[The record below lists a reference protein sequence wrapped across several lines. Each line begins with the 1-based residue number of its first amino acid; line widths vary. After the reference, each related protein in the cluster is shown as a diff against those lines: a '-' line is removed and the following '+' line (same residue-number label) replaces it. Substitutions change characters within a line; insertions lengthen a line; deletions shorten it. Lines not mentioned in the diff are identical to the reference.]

1 LLLYWQKEDSVPNES
16 RDNPELS
23 RLHEAFEAFNAVSGQ
38 LETSYA
44 GLQSEVRR
52 LEGELARANARHSR
66 EAERNAE
73 LAARLAALL
82 EALPAGVIV
91 LDGAGQVR
99 ELNTTATDYL
109 GAPLRDVPWN
119 AVRSRAFAE
128 QQDDA
133 GDLKLRDGRTL
144 NLAQGLLGPGRVLLF
159 TDVTEHRKVQQLLS
173 RHRRLAAM
181 GEMAAALA
189 HQLRT
194 PLSAALLYAS
204 NAARADLPEERRQS
218 QLEKATRCLHDLEQ
232 LIGDMLQFARG
243 ASAAEDRVSV
253 AGLLDSVRTALTPVL
268 SQHQQLHI
276 GPVDD
281 RLCFAGNREAVA
293 GALLNLANNALQ
305 HAGPG
310 ARVEISAQRNGT
322 DIEFRVRD
330 NGPGVPAESRE
341 RIFEP
346 FFTSRPD
353 GTGLGLAVARSVA
366 RAHSGDIRLDT
377 KLHTGCCFVLHLP
390 ASRPSAPVRQPGD
403 TTQDA
408 AA

>member
-1 LLLYWQKEDSVPNES
+1 VPDET

-23 RLHEAFEAFNAVSGQ
+23 RLHEAFEAFNAMSGR

-44 GLQSEVRR
+44 GLQAEVRR

-91 LDGAGQVR
+91 LDGNGQVR

-128 QQDDA
+128 LQDEA

-144 NLAQGLLGPGRVLLF
+144 NLAQGLLDPGPGRVLLF

-204 NAARADLPEERRQS
+204 NAARSDLPEERRQS

-243 ASAAEDRVSV
+243 ASATEDCVSV
-253 AGLLDSVRTALTPVL
+253 TGLLDSVRTALNPVL
-268 SQHQQLHI
+268 GQHQRLQI
-276 GPVDD
+276 DAVDD
-281 RLCFAGNREAVA
+281 RLYFEGNREAVA

-310 ARVEISAQRNGT
+310 AQVEVSAKRNGT

-330 NGPGVPAESRE
+330 NGPGVALEQRE

-366 RAHSGDIRLDT
+366 RAHGGDIRLDT
-377 KLHTGCCFVLHLP
+377 KPNTGCCFVLHLP
-390 ASRPSAPVRQPGD
+390 ASRVPARGRRR
-403 TTQDA
+403 TQTEEDA

>member
-1 LLLYWQKEDSVPNES
+1 MPDETRN
-16 RDNPELS
+16 NPELS
-23 RLHEAFEAFNAVSGQ
+23 RLHEAFAAFTAVSGQ

-44 GLQSEVRR
+44 GLQAEVRR
-52 LEGELARANARHSR
+52 LESELARANARHTR

-91 LDGAGQVR
+91 LDGDGQVR

-144 NLAQGLLGPGRVLLF
+144 NLAQGLLDPGPGRVLLF

-204 NAARADLPEERRQS
+204 NAARSDLPEERRQA

-243 ASAAEDRVSV
+243 ASAAENRVSV
-253 AGLLDSVRTALTPVL
+253 AALLDSVRTALTPVL
-268 SQHQQLHI
+268 GPQQQLQI
-276 GPVDD
+276 NQSDK

-330 NGPGVPAESRE
+330 NGPGVAAENRA

-366 RAHSGDIRLDT
+366 RAHRGDIRLDGEPR
-377 KLHTGCCFVLHLP
+377 TGCCFVLHLP
-390 ASRPSAPVRQPGD
+390 ASRGKPANQGQND
-403 TTQDA
+403 TMEDA

>member
-1 LLLYWQKEDSVPNES
+1 VSDETH
-16 RDNPELS
+16 DNPELS

-52 LEGELARANARHSR
+52 LEGELARANARHGR

-91 LDGAGQVR
+91 LDGDGQVR

-119 AVRSRAFAE
+119 AIRSRAFAE

-133 GDLKLRDGRTL
+133 GDLMLRDGRTL
-144 NLAQGLLGPGRVLLF
+144 NLAQGLLDPGSGRVLLF

-204 NAARADLPEERRQS
+204 NAARSDLPEERRQS

-243 ASAAEDRVSV
+243 ASAAEDRVPV
-253 AGLLDSVRTALTPVL
+253 AGLLDSVRTALSPVL
-268 SQHQQLHI
+268 GEHQRLHI
-276 GPVDD
+276 SPVED

-310 ARVEISAQRNGT
+310 ARVEITAQRNGT
-322 DIEFRVRD
+322 DIEFRVSD
-330 NGPGVPAESRE
+330 NGPGVAAEDRE

-366 RAHSGDIRLDT
+366 RAHRGDIRLIGEPR
-377 KLHTGCCFVLHLP
+377 TGCCFVLHLP
-390 ASRPSAPVRQPGD
+390 ASRARVSNRTQSR
-403 TTQDA
+403 TTEDA

>member
-1 LLLYWQKEDSVPNES
+1 
-16 RDNPELS
+16 
-23 RLHEAFEAFNAVSGQ
+23 
-38 LETSYA
+38 
-44 GLQSEVRR
+44 
-52 LEGELARANARHSR
+52 
-66 EAERNAE
+66 
-73 LAARLAALL
+73 
-82 EALPAGVIV
+82 
-91 LDGAGQVR
+91 
-99 ELNTTATDYL
+99 
-109 GAPLRDVPWN
+109 
-119 AVRSRAFAE
+119 
-128 QQDDA
+128 
-133 GDLKLRDGRTL
+133 
-144 NLAQGLLGPGRVLLF
+144 
-159 TDVTEHRKVQQLLS
+159 
-173 RHRRLAAM
+173 M

-204 NAARADLPEERRQS
+204 NAARSDLPEERRQS

-253 AGLLDSVRTALTPVL
+253 TSLLDSVRTALTPVL
-268 SQHQQLHI
+268 GAHQQLHI
-276 GPVDD
+276 DPVDE
-281 RLCFAGNREAVA
+281 RLFFAGNREAVA

-310 ARVEISAQRNGT
+310 ARVEIAAQRNGT

-330 NGPGVPAESRE
+330 NGPGVAAEDRE

-366 RAHSGDIRLDT
+366 RAHSGDIRLT
-377 KLHTGCCFVLHLP
+377 GESRPGCCFVLHLP
-390 ASRPSAPVRQPGD
+390 ASRGPASDRSQND
-403 TTQDA
+403 TTEDA